1 MNLANYNTF
10 QAKAVS
16 QWDKRQYQRLA
27 KFLHDKA
34 PTMND
39 HKLQLCFHDW
49 LQVIDSYTRPGQLLR
64 SVLRDA
70 GMSIWMPSHI

>member
-1 MNLANYNTF
+1 MNLANYNKF

-16 QWDKRQYQRLA
+16 QWDKCQYQRLA

-49 LQVIDSYTRPGQLLR
+49 LQVIDSYTYPAQLLR
-64 SVLRDA
+64 SVL
-70 GMSIWMPSHI
+70 SIWMPSHI